1 MREQSSRRGVPGSV
15 PLSRQREEYARLIA
29 RGVSNAEACR
39 VVGVNRRTGT
49 RWRYGR
55 TIPARDGSQRHYPGV
70 VHSADAPAR
79 SPRYLSEQEREVV
92 ADGLR
97 AKDSMRAIARELG
110 RDVSTVSRELA
121 RNRDEQG
128 RYRPAAAQRM
138 ATARLA
144 RPRDRKVSGDRS
156 LNRLVQGW
164 LDLKWS
170 PEQIS
175 AALRIAFPNDPPRR
189 LAMESIY
196 QALYAKD
203 GVLQRDPRTCLRS
216 GRRRRRPHRRGD
228 RRRASEQAGPGA
240 RRPISERAPE
250 VEDRI
255 VTGHWEGDLIT
266 GQANRSAIATLVERA
281 SGYTV
286 LVHLPGRHT
295 AEVTTRALISTFR
308 GLPSRLCRSLTWDCG
323 TEMADHAQVSEA
335 TGIEIFFAD
344 PHSPWQR
351 GSNENTNG
359 LLRQYF
365 PKSTDLAVHS
375 ADRLRAVQDELNG
388 RPRKRH
394 GWATPTAQL
403 AALQSSIE

>member
-144 RPRDRKVSGDRS
+144 RPRDRKVGQWGP
-156 LNRLVQGW
+156 V
-164 LDLKWS
+164 
-170 PEQIS
+170 
-175 AALRIAFPNDPPRR
+175 A
-189 LAMESIY
+189 
-196 QALYAKD
+196 
-203 GVLQRDPRTCLRS
+203 
-216 GRRRRRPHRRGD
+216 
-228 RRRASEQAGPGA
+228 EQAGAGLVG
-240 RRPISERAPE
+240 PE
-250 VEDRI
+250 VEPGAD
-255 VTGHWEGDLIT
+255 
-266 GQANRSAIATLVERA
+266 QRSAAHRVPERPGTPSELVKL
-281 SGYTV
+281 SV
-286 LVHLPGRHT
+286 
-295 AEVTTRALISTFR
+295 
-308 GLPSRLCRSLTWDCG
+308 
-323 TEMADHAQVSEA
+323 
-335 TGIEIFFAD
+335 
-344 PHSPWQR
+344 
-351 GSNENTNG
+351 
-359 LLRQYF
+359 
-365 PKSTDLAVHS
+365 
-375 ADRLRAVQDELNG
+375 
-388 RPRKRH
+388 
-394 GWATPTAQL
+394 
-403 AALQSSIE
+403 